1 MKANK
6 AYLSLGS
13 NIENREDFL
22 KKAIFEIKKIAK
34 IIKKS
39 KIYETSP
46 VGYKKQG
53 DFLNMVIKIVTTLK
67 PQELFEKIQ
76 KIERE
81 LGRERKIKNGPRTID
96 IDILTFEDTIIDEPN
111 LKIPHP
117 RMHERKFVLV
127 PLLELL
133 DKKEKISQWIQK
145 KSKK

>member
-13 NIENREDFL
+13 NLGDREKFL
-22 KKAIFEIKKIAK
+22 KKAISEIKKIAK
-34 IIKKS
+34 IIQKS

-46 VGYKKQG
+46 VGYKNQG
-53 DFLNMVIKIVTTLK
+53 DFLNMVIKIETDIN
-67 PQELFEKIQ
+67 PQELLKKIQ
-76 KIERE
+76 KIEKD

-96 IDILTFEDTIIDEPN
+96 IDILIYENTIVDEPD

-117 RMHERKFVLV
+117 RMYERKFVLV

-133 DKKEKISQWIQK
+133 DKKEKTSLWTQK
-145 KSKK
+145 KLKN

>member
-13 NIENREDFL
+13 NIENRENFL
-22 KKAIFEIKKIAK
+22 KKAISEIKKIAK
-34 IIKKS
+34 ITKKS

-46 VGYKKQG
+46 VGYKNQG
-53 DFLNMVIKIVTTLK
+53 DFLNMVIQIETSLNPRKLL
-67 PQELFEKIQ
+67 EEIQ
-76 KIERE
+76 KIEKE

-96 IDILTFEDTIIDEPN
+96 IDILTFEDTIVDEPN

-133 DKKEKISQWIQK
+133 DKKEKISQWINK
-145 KSKK
+145 K

>member
-13 NIENREDFL
+13 NLGDRESLL
-22 KKAIFEIKKIAK
+22 KKALSEIKKIAK
-34 IIKKS
+34 ITKKS

-46 VGYKKQG
+46 VGYKHQG
-53 DFLNMVIKIVTTLK
+53 NFLNMVIKIETNLS
-67 PQELFEKIQ
+67 PQVLLEKLQ
-76 KIERE
+76 KIEKE

-96 IDILTFEDTIIDEPN
+96 IDILTFEDTIVDEPN

-117 RMHERKFVLV
+117 GMYQRKFVLV

-133 DKKEKISQWIQK
+133 DKKEKISQWTQK
-145 KSKK
+145 K